1 MKVVFI
7 GHSGYNY
14 PHVRVRCYNFCEAIK
29 KLGMDAEVLSFKDQL
44 APQRYTEEIMYDL
57 KDISKLYLT
66 LKAIRKLWNKKD
78 HIFYIQKI
86 LFHASAPLLLS
97 KLGRNRYIFDCDD
110 WDAKY
115 CSLYKNKF
123 LNKFFFGHSTNTD
136 KFGNII
142 ESDYEIILKDIASK
156 AVACVV
162 SSHALKESLSKFS
175 EKVYYVP
182 TGVDEN
188 KFRKKETK
196 KNTKVRFCWLGIVWG
211 DVIFDNIVFLLH
223 CFSQVKRSNK
233 DIELKIVGSGQ
244 YMHRVKELIN
254 LIYKNDDI
262 EVTEWINPA
271 KIPDFL
277 SSVDVGLLPLIQQE
291 NIWINSKSPT
301 KLFEYMAMEIPTVSS
316 RVGEIKHVIEDG
328 VDGFL
333 ASDKEEFISK
343 MENLAGN
350 QSLRKEMGVKAREK
364 IEQKYC
370 LTVLGKEIFNILK
383 ELKKIKL

>member
-1 MKVVFI
+1 MKIIFI

-29 KLGMDAEVLSFKDQL
+29 KLGMDAEVLSFKDHL

-57 KDISKLYLT
+57 KDISKLYLN
-66 LKAIRKLWNKKD
+66 LKAFLKLWNKKD

-86 LFHASAPLLLS
+86 LFHASVPLLLS
-97 KLGRNRYIFDCDD
+97 KIGRNRYILDCDD

-115 CSLYKNKF
+115 CSLYKNKL
-123 LNKFFFGHSTNTD
+123 LNKIFFGRDINLD
-136 KFGNII
+136 KFGNVI
-142 ESDYEIILKDIASK
+142 ESDYEIILKETASK
-156 AVACVV
+156 AAACIV
-162 SSHALKESLSKFS
+162 SSHALKESLSKYS

-196 KNTKVRFCWLGIVWG
+196 KNNKVRFCWLGIVWG

-244 YMHRVKELIN
+244 YMHRVSELIN

-262 EVTEWINPA
+262 EVIDWIDPA

-291 NIWINSKSPT
+291 NIWVNSKSPT

-316 RVGEIKHVIEDG
+316 RIGEIKYVIEDG
-328 VDGFL
+328 ADGFL
-333 ASDKEEFISK
+333 ASNKEEFISK
-343 MENLAGN
+343 METLAGN
-350 QSLRKEMGVKAREK
+350 QSFRKEMGIKAREK
-364 IEQKYC
+364 IERKYC

-383 ELKKIKL
+383 ELETN